1 MDNMITF
8 KSVLFITYDGLLDP
22 LGGSQILPYLYG
34 IAAHPRPVHILSFEK
49 PERLVEGRE
58 ALETLLEIR
67 GITWTP
73 LSFTRR
79 YGVFGKVWDLV
90 RMYYWGIHLVFTQKS
105 KIIHARGHAPAQI
118 GLLLKRL
125 FGAKLN
131 FDFRGLWVDE
141 RVDKGG
147 WDMQR
152 LSHRL
157 QYRHF
162 KRVEQTLLA
171 NADQIVVLT
180 QAVVN
185 EVVRLG
191 AAAAEKT
198 TVIPCCADFDHFS
211 LATPSYR
218 ESVRT
223 SIDIPNDALV
233 LGYLGSVGG
242 MYMPDRYLRLIEL
255 AVAGNK
261 EVHALVIT
269 QDIVKIQEI
278 ISSGFPV
285 ALQGCIHI
293 RSANRAEI
301 PELISAMD
309 VLVSFIVPTYA
320 RMGASPTKLAECFAV
335 GIPAI
340 CNFGVG
346 DVAEMIQNLNAGIV
360 VNADSDEDLKAVVA
374 QLDAICTLGGRRLRE
389 AARKQLGLE
398 VAAARYRSVYSK
410 LD

>member
-1 MDNMITF
+1 MITI

-49 PERLVEGRE
+49 LERLAEGRE
-58 ALETLLEIR
+58 ALKHYLEIR

-105 KIIHARGHAPAQI
+105 KVIHTRGHAPAQI

-125 FGAKLN
+125 FGAELI

-162 KRVEQTLLA
+162 KKIEQTLLA

-180 QAVVN
+180 QAVVS
-185 EVVRLG
+185 EVIRLG
-191 AAAAEKT
+191 AATAEKI
-198 TVIPCCADFDHFS
+198 TVIPCCADFDHFP
-211 LATPSYR
+211 LATSYCR
-218 ESVRT
+218 ESART
-223 SIDIPNDALV
+223 SIGIPNDALV

-242 MYMPDRYLRLIEL
+242 MYMPERYLRLIEL
-255 AVAGNK
+255 AVADNK
-261 EVHALVIT
+261 QVHALIIT
-269 QDIVKIQEI
+269 QDIVKINEI

-285 ALQGCIHI
+285 GLHSCIHV

-301 PELISAMD
+301 PDLISAMD
-309 VLVSFIVPTYA
+309 VLIAFARPSYA
-320 RMGASPTKLAECFAV
+320 RISMSPTKLAECFAV

-346 DVAEMIQNLNAGIV
+346 DVAEVILKLDAGIV
-360 VNADSDEDLKAVVA
+360 VNADSGEDLEKVVN
-374 QLDAICTLGGRRLRE
+374 QLEEICTLGGRRLRE

-398 VAAARYRSVYSK
+398 VATARYRSVYSK